1 MAARGMSQ
9 SDLARECWG
18 EEETGDGYMA
28 ARGRDLINRYC
39 AGKSLPDEAT
49 VRRLADALGVPMAD
63 LMPPE
68 EQTME
73 HELQDNQV
81 SITINTKR
89 PNEARLTVDAR
100 TTVEIA
106 MKIVAMLEPKKP
118 AEGSDAR

>member
-1 MAARGMSQ
+1 MAGRGMSQ

-49 VRRLADALGVPMAD
+49 VKKLADALDVPMAD

-68 EQTME
+68 EETMG
-73 HELQDNQV
+73 HEPQDNQV

-89 PNEARLTVDAR
+89 PDEAHLMVDAR

-106 MKIVAMLEPKKP
+106 MKIVALLEPQKP
-118 AEGSDAR
+118 ADGS